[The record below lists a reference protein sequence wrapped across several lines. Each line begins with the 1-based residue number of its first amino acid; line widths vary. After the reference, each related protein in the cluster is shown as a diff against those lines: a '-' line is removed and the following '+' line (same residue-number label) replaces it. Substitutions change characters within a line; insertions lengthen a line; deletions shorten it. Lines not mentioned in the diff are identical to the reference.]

1 MVWIKNRIL
10 AEKKKHEASGLD
22 WARIAEAKIVSQLKE
37 DLMKVHRKSGIH
49 IPLEIFGISED
60 EEYSQSHGG
69 QNK

>member
-22 WARIAEAKIVSQLKE
+22 WARIAEAKIISQLKE
-37 DLMKVHRKSGIH
+37 DLMKIHSKVGIH

-60 EEYSQSHGG
+60 EDYSQSHGEVT
-69 QNK
+69 K